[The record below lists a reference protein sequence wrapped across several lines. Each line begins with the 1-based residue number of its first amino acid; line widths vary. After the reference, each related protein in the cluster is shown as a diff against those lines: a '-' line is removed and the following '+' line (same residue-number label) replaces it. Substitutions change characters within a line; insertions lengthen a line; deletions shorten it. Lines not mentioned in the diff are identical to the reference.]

1 VEAALIL
8 EFFGPPGS
16 GKTTFA
22 IGLANHLRAAG
33 YPVVLRLSAR
43 PGENSPAGA
52 PSPQPFSDA
61 FRRLVVPACELMFN
75 VAKKPNASGS
85 GRVASELTQALPQG
99 EIFRALRMRQYLA
112 RLSNA
117 WAQAARTRKIWIFDQ
132 AYIQAIA
139 SIAEVQ
145 PGIDDATIGGL
156 LDVVPQSDLAIR
168 VEAPVKDIE
177 SRISRRME
185 LAGRVGR
192 LFEERR
198 SDAPEQTA
206 LAQRIDGLLGRR
218 GRQVLSLNSADG
230 ELLDDHVRKAER
242 AIVAQFSEA
251 AAGTG

>member
-1 VEAALIL
+1 MIL

-16 GKTTFA
+16 GKTTLA
-22 IGLANHLRAAG
+22 ISLANHLRAAG
-33 YPVVLRLSAR
+33 YPVMLRLSAR
-43 PGENSPAGA
+43 PGENSSAGA
-52 PSPQPFSDA
+52 PQPQPFSDA
-61 FRRLVVPACELMFN
+61 FRRLVAPACELMFH
-75 VAKKPNASGS
+75 VAKNPGAGGS
-85 GRVASELTQALPQG
+85 GRVVSELTQALPQG

-117 WAQAARTRKIWIFDQ
+117 WTQAARNRKIWIFDQ

-156 LDVVPQSDLAIR
+156 LDVVPHSDLAIR

-185 LAGRVGR
+185 LVGRVGR

-198 SDAPEQTA
+198 VEAPEQAA

-218 GRQVLSLNSADG
+218 GRPVLALSSADG
-230 ELLDDHVRKAER
+230 ESLDDHVRQAER
-242 AIVAQFSEA
+242 AIVAQLNEVA
-251 AAGTG
+251 VGTG

>member
-1 VEAALIL
+1 MIL

-22 IGLANHLRAAG
+22 IGLANHLRASG

-52 PSPQPFSDA
+52 PPPQPFSDA

-75 VAKKPNASGS
+75 VAKKPNAGGS

-117 WAQAARTRKIWIFDQ
+117 WAQAARNRKIWIFDQ

-177 SRISRRME
+177 TRISRRME

-198 SDAPEQTA
+198 SDAPEQAA
-206 LAQRIDGLLGRR
+206 LAQRIDRLLSRR
-218 GRQVLSLNSADG
+218 GRQVLALSSGDG

-242 AIVAQFSEA
+242 AIVAQFSEVA
-251 AAGTG
+251 VGTG

>member
-1 VEAALIL
+1 MIL

-16 GKTTFA
+16 GKTTLA
-22 IGLANHLRAAG
+22 ISLANHLRAAG
-33 YPVVLRLSAR
+33 YPVMLRLSAR
-43 PGENSPAGA
+43 PGETSSAGA
-52 PSPQPFSDA
+52 PQPQPFSDA
-61 FRRLVVPACELMFN
+61 FRRLVAPACELMFH
-75 VAKKPNASGS
+75 VAKNPGAGGS
-85 GRVASELTQALPQG
+85 GRVVSELTQALPQG

-117 WAQAARTRKIWIFDQ
+117 WTQAARSRKTWIFDQ

-156 LDVVPQSDLAIR
+156 LDVVPHSDLAIR

-185 LAGRVGR
+185 LVGRVGR

-198 SDAPEQTA
+198 VEAPEQAA
-206 LAQRIDGLLGRR
+206 LARRIDGLLGRR
-218 GRQVLSLNSADG
+218 GRPVLALSSADG
-230 ELLDDHVRKAER
+230 ESLDDNVRQAER
-242 AIVAQFSEA
+242 AIVAQLNEVA
-251 AAGTG
+251 VGAG

>member
-22 IGLANHLRAAG
+22 ISLANHLREAG

-43 PGENSPAGA
+43 PGENSPGAA
-52 PSPQPFSDA
+52 PSPQPISDA
-61 FRRLVVPACELMFN
+61 FRRLVAPACELMFN
-75 VAKKPNASGS
+75 VAKKPNASG
-85 GRVASELTQALPQG
+85 GRVVSELTQALPQG

-112 RLSNA
+112 RLSNS
-117 WAQAARTRKIWIFDQ
+117 WMQAARNRKIWIFDQ
-132 AYIQAIA
+132 AYIQAVA

-156 LDVVPQSDLAIR
+156 LDVVPQSDLAIH

-177 SRISRRME
+177 NRISRRME
-185 LAGRVGR
+185 LVGRVGR

-198 SDAPEQTA
+198 FEAPKQAA
-206 LAQRIDGLLGRR
+206 LANRIDGLLNQR
-218 GRQVLSLNSADG
+218 GRQVLALSSADG
-230 ELLDDHVRKAER
+230 ESLDDHVREAER
-242 AIVAQFSEA
+242 AIIAQFNELA
-251 AAGTG
+251 VGAG

>member
-1 VEAALIL
+1 MIL

-16 GKTTFA
+16 GKTTLA
-22 IGLANHLRAAG
+22 ISLANHLRAAG
-33 YPVVLRLSAR
+33 YPVMLRLSAR
-43 PGENSPAGA
+43 PGENSSAGA
-52 PSPQPFSDA
+52 PQPQPFSDA
-61 FRRLVVPACELMFN
+61 FRRLVAPACELMFH
-75 VAKKPNASGS
+75 VAKNPGAGGS
-85 GRVASELTQALPQG
+85 GRVVSELTQALPQG

-117 WAQAARTRKIWIFDQ
+117 WTQAARNRKIWIFDQ

-156 LDVVPQSDLAIR
+156 LDVVPHSDLAIR

-185 LAGRVGR
+185 FVGRVGR

-198 SDAPEQTA
+198 VEAPEQAA

-218 GRQVLSLNSADG
+218 GRPVLALSSADG
-230 ELLDDHVRKAER
+230 ESLDDQVRQAER
-242 AIVAQFSEA
+242 AIVAQLNEVA
-251 AAGTG
+251 VGAG